1 MVEFRT
7 WQLETA
13 IVASILA
20 GSAAAAGGALRDW
33 ICAFA
38 MLASFAHAQ
47 VSDRLAEHAALTDA
61 FARQMTGARSLAS
74 CWRWSRRYFVAKELA
89 WLVAF
94 AMIRAWPALV
104 GVVVFLL
111 YPVWRGVYRRRLSS
125 RKDVRLGL

>member
-1 MVEFRT
+1 MVELRT
-7 WQLETA
+7 WQVELLT
-13 IVASILA
+13 VASILA

-38 MLASFAHAQ
+38 VLASFAHAQ
-47 VSDRLAEHAALTDA
+47 VSDRLAEYAGVAEE
-61 FARQMTGARSLAS
+61 FEPRSLTI

-89 WLVAF
+89 WLVSF

-111 YPVWRGVYRRRLSS
+111 YPVWRGIYRKRWSS
-125 RKDVRLGL
+125 IHG